1 MRYDLTPFSVLRW
14 AWQHTGASQSNVAR
28 SVVSTASLP
37 LIAVLSKTKRFSF
50 QRKGVRGFE
59 RLYYLM
65 DWYERD
71 TVAVCRDQLRPGM
84 NTVDIGAHLG
94 YFSRLFGKL
103 TRPGGTVF
111 AFEPHPETY
120 GVLCRNL
127 SQFPNVI
134 PVPKAVSDTT
144 GHAELFEMTASGQHS
159 LVLNVRPETNAFLK
173 SRNNVESTTLD
184 DFLAGQGDPPIRLV
198 KIDVDGGETKV
209 LKGMTR
215 TIAKNAY
222 LTLIVEFAP
231 VSLAASGTRPEEFLE
246 LLRSLG
252 FQVEGLG
259 FSLTELQIPSSATFA
274 PNLLCT
280 KRPQP

>member
-1 MRYDLTPFSVLRW
+1 
-14 AWQHTGASQSNVAR
+14 
-28 SVVSTASLP
+28 
-37 LIAVLSKTKRFSF
+37 
-50 QRKGVRGFE
+50 
-59 RLYYLM
+59 M

-84 NTVDIGAHLG
+84 NAVDIGAHLG

-103 TRPGGTVF
+103 TAPGGKVF
-111 AFEPHPETY
+111 AFEPHPETF
-120 GVLCRNL
+120 GVLRRNL
-127 SQFPNVI
+127 TQFPNVL
-134 PVPKAVSDTT
+134 PVHKAVSDTT
-144 GHAELFEMTASGQHS
+144 GPAELFEMTASGQHS
-159 LVLNVRPETNAFLK
+159 LVLNVRPETHAFFK
-173 SRNNVESTTLD
+173 SLINVESTTLD

-215 TIAKNAY
+215 TIATNAH

-231 VSLAASGTRPEEFLE
+231 VSLAASGTRPEQFLE

-259 FSLTELQIPSSATFA
+259 FSLEGLQTPSIATFA
-274 PNLLCT
+274 PNLLCM
-280 KRPQP
+280 KMP